1 MEIGSLL
8 IVGVIVSTLVQIIKN
23 KFGTSSNIT
32 LAIVISLSLL
42 SGGVYFFVKDTV
54 FYESALTILAFA
66 GATYT
71 FFIQKFEDKT
81 EL

>member
-1 MEIGSLL
+1 MELGSLL
-8 IVGVIVSTLVQIIKN
+8 IVGVAVSFLVQLIKG

-32 LAIVISLSLL
+32 LAIVIGLSVIA
-42 SGGVYFFVKDTV
+42 GAAYFFVKDTV

-71 FFIQKFEDKT
+71 FIIQKFE
-81 EL
+81 